1 MLVNCYDAV
10 IQINSTNSSMDNFK
24 GRLEITKDWL
34 PRYTGMEIDG
44 FGDYVLLTNFA
55 EYISRFSEIFGCE
68 VQGESRPMQA
78 ATNMDGLTIV
88 NFGIGSPNAA
98 IIMDLLSARAPQGVL
113 FLGKCGGLKSS
124 SEIGNFILPIGA
136 IRGEGT
142 SNDYFPPEIPA
153 LPSFKLHKFVSEKVV
168 QEGHEY
174 RTGVVY
180 TTNRRIW
187 EHDLDF
193 RERLRQMTAIG
204 IDMETATIFIVGHYN
219 QIARGALLLVSD
231 VPITPDGVKTEES
244 DRSVTQKWLE
254 THLTIGINAM
264 TGIGRS
270 GETIRHYQY

>member
-1 MLVNCYDAV
+1 
-10 IQINSTNSSMDNFK
+10 MDTSK
-24 GRLEITKDWL
+24 DRLAITKDWL
-34 PRYTGMEIDG
+34 PRYTGMEIDE

-55 EYISRFSEIFGCE
+55 EYISRFSKMFGCDI
-68 VQGESRPMQA
+68 QGESRPMQA
-78 ATNMDGLTIV
+78 ATNTQGLTIV

-98 IIMDLLSARAPQGVL
+98 IIMDLLSARAPDGVL
-113 FLGKCGGLKSS
+113 FLGKCGGLKNS
-124 SEIGNFILPIGA
+124 SEIGHFILPIAA

-168 QEGHEY
+168 QEQHEY

-187 EHDLDF
+187 EHDHDF
-193 RERLRQMTAIG
+193 RAKLRETTSIG

-231 VPITPDGVKTEES
+231 VPITPDSIKTEES
-244 DRSVTQKWLE
+244 DRLVTSKWLE

-264 TGIGRS
+264 TEIGKS
-270 GETIRHYQY
+270 GEKIRHFQY

>member
-1 MLVNCYDAV
+1 
-10 IQINSTNSSMDNFK
+10 MDTFK
-24 GRLEITKDWL
+24 DRLAITKDWL
-34 PRYTGMEIDG
+34 PRYTGMEIDE

-55 EYISRFSEIFGCE
+55 EYISRFAELFGCDI
-68 VQGESRPMQA
+68 QGESRPMQA
-78 ATNMDGLTIV
+78 ATNAEGLTIV

-98 IIMDLLSARAPQGVL
+98 IIMDLLTARAPDGVL
-113 FLGKCGGLKSS
+113 FLGKCGGLKNS
-124 SEIGNFILPIGA
+124 SEIGHFILPIAA

-168 QEGHEY
+168 QEQHEY

-187 EHDLDF
+187 EHDHDF
-193 RERLRQMTAIG
+193 RAKLRETTSIG

-231 VPITPDGVKTEES
+231 VPITPDSIKTEES
-244 DRSVTQKWLE
+244 DRLVTRKWLE

-264 TGIGRS
+264 TEIGKS
-270 GETIRHYQY
+270 GEKIRHFQY

>member
-1 MLVNCYDAV
+1 
-10 IQINSTNSSMDNFK
+10 MDNFK
-24 GRLEITKDWL
+24 DRLEITKDWL
-34 PRYTGMEIDG
+34 PRYTGMEIDD
-44 FGDYVLLTNFA
+44 FGDYVLLTNFG
-55 EYISRFSEIFGCE
+55 EYVSRFSEIFGCDI
-68 VQGESRPMQA
+68 QGEARPMQA
-78 ATNMDGLTIV
+78 ATNSDGLTIV

-98 IIMDLLSARAPQGVL
+98 IIMDLLSARTPQGVL

-124 SEIGNFILPIGA
+124 SEIGNFILPIAA

-153 LPSFKLHKFVSEKVV
+153 LPSFKLHKFVSERVV
-168 QEGHEY
+168 EAEHEY

-187 EHDLDF
+187 EHDLGF

-231 VPITPDGVKTEES
+231 IPITPDGVKTEES
-244 DRSVTQKWLE
+244 DRAVTQKWLE

-264 TGIGRS
+264 TEIGRS